1 MEVVKN
7 LAAALGII
15 FLIVLVPYI
24 FAEGWKGFPLAAR
37 AWGLWLLGILGIGL
51 MGALAFVLLNN
62 LVCVIAVV
70 LGLALMTVLVRSFR
84 R

>member
-37 AWGLWLLGILGIGL
+37 AWGLWLLGILGVGL
-51 MGALAFVLLNN
+51 MGVLVFVLLRN
-62 LVCVIAVV
+62 LVYVIAVV
-70 LGLALMTVLVRSFR
+70 LGLALVTVLVRSFR

>member
-7 LAAALGII
+7 IAVVLGIL

-24 FAEGWKGFPLAAR
+24 FAEGWKGFSFAAR
-37 AWGLWLLGILGIGL
+37 AWVLWLLGILGIGL
-51 MGALAFVLLNN
+51 VGALAFVLLNN
-62 LVCVIAVV
+62 LVYVIAVV
-70 LGLALMTVLVRSFR
+70 LGLALVTVLVRSFR